1 MYANIVINNH
11 HCLESEVELC
21 LNHILK
27 KKNGKKKEKTRL
39 IEKENQ
45 ILEEEL
51 ASRLETFDIKQTKKN

>member
-1 MYANIVINNH
+1 MK
-11 HCLESEVELC
+11 LEKEEE
-21 LNHILK
+21 ILK
-27 KKNGKKKEKTRL
+27 FEKLKKKEKTRL